1 MWPRLRLRSL
11 RTKIILWTFVPT
23 MIILVFVAMSI
34 FDAYQGVTEVL
45 VIERN
50 RYVTRVVA
58 GRLANS
64 LFTYAD
70 LLTAEARKSAVYL
83 HEPTAQQTSLN
94 QSYEKLSRFDAGVVI
109 VDSTGQVV
117 AATPDRLEIV
127 QQNWSDRPCYQQVLR
142 SYQSGSATAYFSD
155 IMGDG
160 PAGSD
165 SIGIAVPITDPGGEF
180 GGVIVGMLSVG
191 RNGLEILREEIA
203 EIEQQTG
210 GEAYLVDSRGIALY
224 HSRTELV
231 GTDFSSQP
239 MVQQALEGE
248 IGAISVRDGRKQNF
262 VVSYAPV
269 PGTSWGMVVR
279 EEWTALSGA
288 IQEDRRFLL
297 ILLIL
302 GMAVPVLLVAYGVKQ
317 VIQPIE
323 DLTTAAQEVSRGNF
337 DHQIKAPTG
346 DELEKLAEQFNIM
359 ALQLH
364 ESYNNLEQK
373 VADRTRE
380 LTTLLEI
387 SRNVASTLDIG
398 PLLGTILDQL
408 KSIIEYDGA
417 SILTLGGTDLEVL
430 AYRGP
435 IPSVQ
440 ALTVRFPLN
449 VAKANNEVILRREPV
464 IISDVRGDA
473 DLARAFQEAAGEQ
486 LLTTFSYVRSWMGVP
501 LIAKGQVIGMIS
513 FDSSEPDH
521 YQPPQ
526 AELAQVFANQVAV
539 AIENARLYDETR
551 RRADEIQTLFTV
563 QQAIAG
569 PLEWEAVLQLIAD
582 EARRLTSTRF
592 SAVFLLDGDTLRLS
606 VFSGGPIL
614 GFPIGYRIPLDKSL
628 CGLALESSSPIL
640 IANVQ
645 TDPRVGMDMVQ
656 VMGMRSL
663 LIVPLLTESRS
674 IGVIMVT
681 DKSPGLLGPDDERV
695 LSMLASGAVIQ
706 LENARLFRQAQQVA
720 TIEERQR
727 LARELHDAVTQTLF
741 SASLIAEVL
750 PRIWERDPQE
760 GIRRLAEL
768 RQLTRG
774 ALAEMRTLLLELR
787 PAALVD
793 TEMTDLL
800 HQLAESITG
809 RARVP
814 VSVEAEHTC
823 PLPPRVKVALYR
835 IAQEALNNIAKHA
848 VAGQA
853 TIGLSCTDD
862 EVILSI
868 RDNGRGFDPNDTS
881 PENLGL
887 GIMYERAAAIG
898 AALKIESEPGKGTQ
912 LTVIWPIAEER
923 SLHE

>member
-1 MWPRLRLRSL
+1 MLPGLRLRSL

-23 MIILVFVAMSI
+23 MIILVVVAIVI
-34 FDAYQGVTEVL
+34 FDAYQGATEVL
-45 VIERN
+45 VVERN
-50 RYVTRVVA
+50 RYMTRLSA
-58 GRLANS
+58 GRLAND
-64 LFTYAD
+64 LVTYAD
-70 LLTAEARKSAVYL
+70 ALDTEARKSAVYL
-83 HEPTAQQTSLN
+83 HVPAAQQASLF
-94 QSYEKLSRFDAGVVI
+94 QAWPKLSRFDAGVVI
-109 VDSTGQVV
+109 LDASGTVV
-117 AATPDRLEIV
+117 AAMPERSDIL
-127 QQNWSDRPCYQQVLR
+127 QQDWSNRACYQQVLR
-142 SYQSGSATAYFSD
+142 SYQTGMSTPHFSD
-155 IMGDG
+155 RVSDG
-160 PAGSD
+160 PAGTD
-165 SIGIAVPITDPGGEF
+165 IVGIAVPIMDPHGEF

-191 RNGLEILREEIA
+191 ADGLVILHDEITDSEMGDNSEVF
-203 EIEQQTG
+203 
-210 GEAYLVDSRGIALY
+210 LVDGRGIALY
-224 HSRTELV
+224 HSQPERV
-231 GTDFSSQP
+231 GADLSSQP
-239 MVQQALEGE
+239 VVQQVLKGE
-248 IGAISVRDGRKQNF
+248 IGASCACDSAGRN
-262 VVSYAPV
+262 VVISYAPV
-269 PGTSWGMVVR
+269 PGTPWGLVAQ
-279 EEWTALSGA
+279 EEWTVLSGA
-288 IQEDRRFLL
+288 IQEDRQFLL
-297 ILLIL
+297 VLLAL
-302 GMAVPVLLVAYGVKQ
+302 GVAVPVLLVAYGVRQ

-323 DLTTAAQEVSRGNF
+323 DLTTAAQEVSKGNF
-337 DHQIKAPTG
+337 DHKIKAPTG

-364 ESYNNLEQK
+364 ESYDNLEQK

-398 PLLGTILDQL
+398 ALLGVILDQL

-417 SILTLGGTDLEVL
+417 SILTLQDEDLEVL

-435 IPSVQ
+435 IPVQQ
-440 ALTVRFPLN
+440 ALSVHFSLHL
-449 VAKANNEVILRREPV
+449 AKANYEVIRRREPV
-464 IISDVRGDA
+464 IISDVLGDSE
-473 DLARAFQEAAGEQ
+473 LARSFQEAAGDQ
-486 LLTTFSYVRSWMGVP
+486 LRTTFSYVRSWMGVP
-501 LIAKGQVIGMIS
+501 LVAKGEVIGMIS
-513 FDSSEPDH
+513 FDSSQPDY

-551 RRADEIQTLFTV
+551 RRADEIHTLFTV

-614 GFPIGYRIPLDKSL
+614 GFPIGYQIPLGQSL
-628 CGLALESSSPIL
+628 AGLALESQLPVL

-645 TDPRVGMDMVQ
+645 ADPRVSADMVQ

-681 DKSPGLLGPDDERV
+681 DKSPGVLGPDDERV
-695 LSMLASGAVIQ
+695 LTMLASGAVIQ

-750 PRIWERDPQE
+750 PRIWERNPEE
-760 GIRRLAEL
+760 GVRRLDEL

-793 TEMTDLL
+793 TDMADLL

-814 VSVEAEHTC
+814 VSVEGAHAC
-823 PLPPRVKVALYR
+823 DLPPAVKVALYR

-853 TIGLSCTDD
+853 TIRLDCTDE
-862 EVILSI
+862 EVILRI
-868 RDNGRGFDPNDTS
+868 RDDGRGFDPREIS
-881 PENLGL
+881 PESLGL
-887 GIMYERAAAIG
+887 GIMRERAAAIG
-898 AALKIESEPGKGTQ
+898 ATLKI
-912 LTVIWPIAEER
+912 R
-923 SLHE
+923 